1 MPRFSMQTEIA
12 IVIADGREHLFDVWV
27 DYDFSPGMAAYTP
40 PGEYGPIDPPEPPDA
55 EVVGAQWRDC
65 SAADDVKAKPCPGWL
80 ISLLS
85 DDDTFR
91 SALIEDAESSHGP
104 DPDYLYEMRRD
115 EPDEAQEW
123 RDYDPDC

>member
-1 MPRFSMQTEIA
+1 MPRFSMQTEVA
-12 IVIADGREHLFDVWV
+12 IVVADGLEHLFDVWV
-27 DYDFSPGMAAYTP
+27 DYDFSPAVPAYTP
-40 PGEYGPIDPPEPPDA
+40 RGEYAPIDPPESADA
-55 EVVGAQWRDC
+55 EVVAAQWRDC
-65 SAADDVKAKPCPGWL
+65 SAGDDVKTPCPGWL

-85 DDDTFR
+85 DDDAFR
-91 SALIEDAESSHGP
+91 DALIRDAENSHGP

>member
-12 IVIADGREHLFDVWV
+12 IVIASGREHLFDVLV
-27 DYDFSPGMAAYTP
+27 DYEFSPGMAAYTP
-40 PGEYGPIDPPEPPDA
+40 PGEYAPIDPPEPADA
-55 EVVGAQWRDC
+55 EVVAARWRDC
-65 SAADDVKAKPCPGWL
+65 DADEHIKYQDCPGWL
-80 ISLLS
+80 ISMLS
-85 DDDTFR
+85 DDDDLRR
-91 SALIEDAESSHGP
+91 SLIDDAESNQGP